1 MPVKITLA
9 GIYLQ
14 VTVHFG
20 HIHYT
25 KLLSSELMMMLV
37 IFTAR

>member
-14 VTVHFG
+14 VIVQFVRLHNF
-20 HIHYT
+20 
-25 KLLSSELMMMLV
+25 LSSELMMMLGNCPLL
-37 IFTAR
+37 